1 MIELNIP
8 GRGLIKLDHLV
19 CDVNGTLALDGTLL
33 TGVARALHQLK
44 DRLRVHL
51 VTADTHGRQN
61 TIDQI
66 LALQSIRLTPG
77 DEAAQKADFV
87 RQLGAERVAAL
98 GQGANDGQMLKTAAL
113 GIAVISREGL
123 AVPTMLAADL
133 VVADILIAFELFERP
148 MRIVASLRQ

>member
-19 CDVNGTLALDGTLL
+19 CDVNGTLAQDGTLL
-33 TGVARALHQLK
+33 EGVARALHQLK
-44 DRLRVHL
+44 DRLKIHL

-66 LALQSIRLTPG
+66 LALQSARLTPG

-87 RQLGAERVAAL
+87 RQLGAERVAAI
-98 GQGANDGQMLKTAAL
+98 GQGANDCQMLETAAL

-133 VVADILIAFELFERP
+133 VVADILTALELFERP